1 MKLDRLFDV
10 RPAERPSVSAGFGA
24 LLLIVIAHTVLE
36 TVRDALFLRYVGPS
50 GLGPMYILAAVVTL
64 GVGSI
69 ASGIGV
75 RFGAKRAL
83 IVTQVA
89 SSVVAA
95 FFFFLPPTRT
105 TLIGLYAFG
114 AVAGSLLVPQLWT
127 FVGTLFHAGQ
137 SRRVFGTI
145 ALAGVLGA
153 VLGTGT
159 AAAALLVVDVKTL
172 LLGSS
177 AAFLGSAVMI
187 GTSPRAALPRIVPL
201 TGEATSPGTPAATPA
216 RRKHLLTL
224 FREEPL
230 VPRLALV
237 AILGSF
243 TTLLVD
249 YMFKSAVT
257 RAVDPQYL
265 GSFFA
270 RYYTVMNVLAL
281 LAQLFVAQRAL
292 ARTGVLGTAAALPSF
307 LWLGGVLSVLTGG
320 SLLAVMGTKVADA
333 ALRHSVHRTGTELV
347 YLALPPGARSRAK
360 PFIDGAVVRVSQAIA
375 AGALVLLAM
384 IGWDSVPRI
393 ALLAAVSAFAWGV
406 ATYALRGPYLALFRR
421 TLFGGGADRDALE
434 LDMASVELLVETLS
448 SPRPHDVVAA
458 MNALEHRAGSRLLPA
473 LVLLYDDADILVR
486 ALDIF
491 GKSTRKDWVH
501 LAERHVKDG
510 REPVR
515 RAALRALARARV
527 QASGDRT
534 SIQSAEEL
542 AEERPWIRGYLAVSA
557 GDEAGLRD
565 LAALL
570 QTGGDDAAEARSGAL
585 VALGDQ
591 PTAGAGDVLVSIL
604 ATMPADLSRQTI
616 ELTARTAAQVGD
628 PRAVPWLVAHLEHTD
643 GREAV
648 RQALPTLGD
657 PAFDALVATLHD
669 PATPRRMR
677 AQIPL
682 ALGGFDRQPA
692 ADLLFEIVQGDRD
705 GLVRYK
711 ALRGLGQVIAR
722 AGLSLPATKLRL
734 LTRRELVEHFRLFA
748 LEHATSGLRERPL
761 ATDAE
766 TGAGKILR
774 LLLIEKRDQALER
787 VFRLIKIR
795 FPDEDVHGL
804 HTAILSDDATDRATA
819 LEFLDALLAPRRR
832 QAPNEDARP
841 LLRLV
846 GSDLPPA
853 EVIARAAASAGFVV
867 PTPATVL
874 ATLQA
879 ERDETLGAFAA
890 ATARAILPQETADAT
905 DAIGVTSALFDETSE
920 PEGARG

>member
-1 MKLDRLFDV
+1 MKLARLFDV
-10 RPAERPSVSAGFGA
+10 RPAERPSVWAGFGA
-24 LLLIVIAHTVLE
+24 LLLIVVAHTVLE

-50 GLGPMYILAAVVTL
+50 GLGPMYILAAAVTL
-64 GVGSI
+64 AMGSI
-69 ASGIGV
+69 ASGVGV

-83 IVTQVA
+83 VVTQLA
-89 SSVVAA
+89 SSLVAA
-95 FFFFLPPTRT
+95 VFFFLPPTRT

-153 VLGTGT
+153 VCGSGF
-159 AAAALLVVDVKTL
+159 AATALLVVDVKTL

-177 AAFLGSAVMI
+177 AAFLASAAMI
-187 GTSPRAALPRIVPL
+187 GTAPRAALARLGPV
-201 TGEATSPGTPAATPA
+201 ASGTAPAAGPG
-216 RRKHLLTL
+216 RQRLLTI

-230 VPRLALV
+230 VPPLALV
-237 AILGSF
+237 AVLGSF

-257 RAVDPQYL
+257 RAVDPQHL

-281 LAQLFVAQRAL
+281 LAQLFLAQRAL
-292 ARTGVLGTAAALPSF
+292 ARAGVLGTASALPSF
-307 LWLGGVLSVLTGG
+307 LWLGGALSVLTGG
-320 SLLAVMGTKVADA
+320 SFLAVMGTKVADA

-347 YLALPPGARSRAK
+347 YLALPQHTRSRIK
-360 PFIDGAVVRVSQAIA
+360 PFIDGAVVRASQAIA
-375 AGALVLLAM
+375 ASALLLLAM

-393 ALLAAVSAFAWGV
+393 ALLATLSATAWG
-406 ATYALRGPYLALFRR
+406 ATTYAMRAPYLALFRR
-421 TLFGGGADRDALE
+421 TLFGGGADRDRLE
-434 LDMASVELLVETLS
+434 LDMASVELLVETLA
-448 SPRPHDVVAA
+448 SPRPQDVVAA
-458 MNALEHRAGSRLLPA
+458 MDALERRSASRLLPA

-491 GKSTRKDWVH
+491 GKSERKDWVH
-501 LAERHVKDG
+501 LAGRHVKDG
-510 REPVR
+510 REQVR

-534 SIQSAEEL
+534 SIQSADEL
-542 AEERPWIRGYLAVSA
+542 AEERPWIRGYVAVNDGGPNGS
-557 GDEAGLRD
+557 RD
-565 LAALL
+565 LASLL
-570 QTGGDDAAEARSGAL
+570 AAGGTDADEARSGAL

-591 PTAGAGDVLVSIL
+591 PTSGSGDVLVSIL
-604 ATMPADLSRQTI
+604 ATMPAELARETI
-616 ELTARTAAQVGD
+616 ELTARTAGQVGD
-628 PRAVPWLVAHLEHTD
+628 ARAVPWLVSHLDHTD
-643 GREAV
+643 GRDAI
-648 RQALPTLGD
+648 RQALAALGD
-657 PAFDALVATLHD
+657 PAYDTLVSTLRDAS
-669 PATPRRMR
+669 TPRRMR

-682 ALGGFDRQPA
+682 AIAGFDRQAA
-692 ADLLFEIVQGDRD
+692 ADLLFELVRSEPD

-711 ALRGLGQVIAR
+711 ALRGLGQVVAR
-722 AGLSLPATKLRL
+722 SGFALPHRELRL
-734 LTRRELVEHFRLFA
+734 LTRRELVEHFRLSAFA
-748 LEHATSGLRERPL
+748 HAVAGLRMRPL
-761 ATDAE
+761 ATETEIEACTILGKLLAE
-766 TGAGKILR
+766 KG
-774 LLLIEKRDQALER
+774 EQALER

-832 QAPNEDARP
+832 QAQNEDARP

-846 GSDLPPA
+846 GSDLPTG
-853 EVIARAAASAGFVV
+853 EIIARAAASAPFAV
-867 PTPATVL
+867 PTPANVL
-874 ATLQA
+874 DLLRA

-890 ATARAILPQETADAT
+890 ASARAILKPDE
-905 DAIGVTSALFDETSE
+905 SAAEDSAPSILTN
-920 PEGARG
+920 PENAHG